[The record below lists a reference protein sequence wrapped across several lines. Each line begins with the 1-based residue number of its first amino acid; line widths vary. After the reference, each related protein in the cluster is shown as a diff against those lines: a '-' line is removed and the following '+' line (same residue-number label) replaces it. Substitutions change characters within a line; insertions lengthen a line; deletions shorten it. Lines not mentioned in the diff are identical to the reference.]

1 MKKSADQFPQAT
13 SARFFYGW
21 VVVGITV
28 VVLLLAAGVRSAPG
42 VMLDAQLIDTTWSR
56 TLISSSVSLGLF
68 IFGLGAP
75 FAGGLIARFGP
86 RLIALIGLL
95 LIAIAMFLSARLTE
109 VWQLQVFW
117 GALSGLGTA
126 LAGSV
131 IGAAVANR
139 WFVSRRGLI
148 IGLFGAA
155 TSAGQL
161 MFIPLLTQ
169 WTDRYGWRS
178 GTVLLGIAACALL
191 LPVLFLMRDDPAKV
205 GQQPY
210 GADQAATPSTT
221 QTSSPTP
228 AQPAQP
234 AQGNIM
240 TTALRTP
247 TFWLLAGTFFVC
259 GFSSNG
265 IIGTHFKSYALDCGI
280 SSGTAANLL
289 ALMGMMNFVG
299 TLASGWLTD
308 RYDPRKLL
316 AIYYSF
322 RGLSLLML
330 PFLNREIPLIA
341 FMVLF
346 GLDYIATVPPTTAL
360 CADAFGRK
368 NVGTIYGWV
377 FCAHMIGA
385 ALATSMGGYVRQA
398 YGEYSLAFLAAGA
411 LAIGAGLL
419 SLRIQRQ
426 VTPKLA
432 VAA

>member
-1 MKKSADQFPQAT
+1 MKNSQNASQTQ
-13 SARFFYGW
+13 SHFFYGW

-28 VVLLLAAGVRSAPG
+28 IVLLIAAGVRSAPG

-178 GTVLLGIAACALL
+178 GTVLLGIAACVLL
-191 LPVLFLMRDDPAKV
+191 VPVLLFLRDDPSQV

-210 GADQAATPSTT
+210 GAGQPVIHPTPT
-221 QTSSPTP
+221 PNAPP
-228 AQPAQP
+228 AQPIT
-234 AQGNIM
+234 GNIM
-240 TTALRTP
+240 STALRTP

-398 YGEYSLAFLAAGA
+398 YGEYSMAFLAAGA

-419 SLRIQRQ
+419 SLRIQRSIA
-426 VTPKLA
+426 PKLA

>member
-1 MKKSADQFPQAT
+1 MLKFFMPMSHGNARPPKSQL
-13 SARFFYGW
+13 FYGW

-28 VVLLLAAGVRSAPG
+28 AILLLAAGVRSAPG
-42 VMLDAQLIDTTWSR
+42 VMLDAQLIETTWTR
-56 TLISSSVSLGLF
+56 TLISAAVSMGLF
-68 IFGLGAP
+68 VFGLGAP

-95 LIAIAMFLSARLTE
+95 IIAIAMFLSARLTQ
-109 VWQLQVFW
+109 VWELQLFW
-117 GALSGLGTA
+117 GMLSGLGTA

-139 WFVSRRGLI
+139 WFVAHRGLI
-148 IGLFGAA
+148 LGLFGAA

-161 MFIPLLTQ
+161 IFIPLLTRL
-169 WTDRYGWRS
+169 TDTYGWRTS
-178 GTVLLGIAACALL
+178 VLILGFGACGLL
-191 LPVLFLMRDDPAKV
+191 LPTLVLLRDDPAQL
-205 GQQPY
+205 GLSAY
-210 GADQAATPSTT
+210 GATPEQKPLSLPNATV
-221 QTSSPTP
+221 
-228 AQPAQP
+228 AKAG
-234 AQGNIM
+234 ANVM
-240 TTALRTP
+240 AVAVRTP

-280 SSGTAANLL
+280 SSGTAASLL
-289 ALMGMMNFVG
+289 ALMGAMNFVG
-299 TLASGWLTD
+299 TLASGWMTD

-316 AIYYSF
+316 AVYYTF
-322 RGLSLLML
+322 RGISLLLL
-330 PFLNREIPLIA
+330 PFLRAEIPLMA

-385 ALATSMGGYVRQA
+385 ALATSMGGYVRQSL
-398 YGEYSLAFLAAGA
+398 GEYSLAFLAAGG
-411 LAIGAGLL
+411 LAVAAGML
-419 SLRIQRQ
+419 SLRIRRGNMLPQ
-426 VTPKLA
+426 LA
-432 VAA
+432 VA